1 MLSPHDMPDASNT
14 TGAEQAGSTA
24 TSALGRGDVLPRHP
38 EAIVTPNKV
47 LLDLRE
53 GLRSPYRPG
62 QKMSRPEFADAVN
75 RALYRLYP
83 RRALSALY
91 VDARWVGKLER
102 GETRWPSEE
111 RRAALRYVFGVATD
125 IELDLFSPRRTE
137 SAQSD
142 HGATVR
148 VGADDWEATLEDFRA
163 EWRLLVDNDKLFGPG
178 YALVGVTR
186 QLDLLDTHLGQSP
199 KTFHREL
206 NRLAALYS
214 ESAAWLSQSLDDDAA
229 AERWA
234 RHSLTLASR
243 TDDKVMTAWARY
255 RSSQHWLSRRV
266 PGRAA
271 EHANI
276 AARHEFNLPAP
287 MRAAIRVQQA
297 HALAAGGAVDEALT
311 LIDEAHRW
319 AADRHHGPPDGDH
332 GSYCTSGY
340 IEVYRGACLR
350 LARRPTEAIAVLEAA
365 VPAIPR
371 LHRQDYAS
379 ALLTKAAAH
388 HDADEPEAAATTAHS
403 ALPIARRAGARR
415 LLQGLND
422 LGASLEPH
430 RNLAEVSAYLED
442 LAGTA

>member
-1 MLSPHDMPDASNT
+1 MIRHT
-14 TGAEQAGSTA
+14 TGVVRTGSMA
-24 TSALGRGDVLPRHP
+24 TPVPGREKLVPRHP
-38 EAIVTPNKV
+38 DAIVTPNKV
-47 LLDLRE
+47 LARLRE

-75 RALYRLYP
+75 RALDRLYP
-83 RRALSALY
+83 RRALGALY

-111 RRAALRYVFGVATD
+111 RRAALRYVFGVGTD

-137 SAQSD
+137 VAQPD
-142 HGATVR
+142 DGATVLLAA
-148 VGADDWEATLEDFRA
+148 GDWEETLEDFRI

-186 QLDLLDTHLGQSP
+186 QLDLLDTFIEQAP
-199 KTFHREL
+199 QIFHREL
-206 NRLAALYS
+206 NQLAALYS
-214 ESAAWLSQSLDDDAA
+214 ESAAWLSQSLNDDAA

-243 TDDKVMTAWARY
+243 TDDTVMTAWARY
-255 RSSQHWLSRRV
+255 RSSQHWLSRRA

-271 EHANI
+271 EHADV
-276 AARHEFNLPAP
+276 AARHELKLPAP

-297 HALAAGGAVDEALT
+297 HALAANGAADEALT
-311 LIDEAHRW
+311 LIDQAHHW
-319 AADRHHGPPDGDH
+319 AADRHHGPPDGEH

-350 LARRPTEAIAVLEAA
+350 LAHRPAEAIAVLEAA

-388 HDADEPEAAATTAHS
+388 QDAAEPEAAAATAHS

-422 LGASLEPH
+422 LGASLEPY

-442 LAGTA
+442 LTGTA